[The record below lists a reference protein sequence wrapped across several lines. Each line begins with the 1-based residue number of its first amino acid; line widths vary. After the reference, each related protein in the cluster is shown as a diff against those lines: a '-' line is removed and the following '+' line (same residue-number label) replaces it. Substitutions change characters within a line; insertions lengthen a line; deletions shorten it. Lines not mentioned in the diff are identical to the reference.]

1 MQRQGGGSRDVHGTG
16 TADNW
21 RGTALKQ
28 NCLQASQN
36 CISALTAPW
45 LNTSEMGTDAKAC
58 VLGQLA
64 LEEPHAEM

>member
-1 MQRQGGGSRDVHGTG
+1 MRGTG

-21 RGTALKQ
+21 RGTVLKQ

-36 CISALTAPW
+36 CVSTLTTPW
-45 LNTSEMGTDAKAC
+45 LNTSEMGTGGKGG

>member
-1 MQRQGGGSRDVHGTG
+1 MQRQGGESRDVRGTG

-28 NCLQASQN
+28 NHQQAPQN
-36 CISALTAPW
+36 CISMLTTPW
-45 LNTSEMGTDAKAC
+45 LNTSEMGTGGEAG

-64 LEEPHAEM
+64 LEEPHTEM